1 MLVCSPITEDEAQM
15 IYRLRENPYF
25 DKSLLRKFRLVSI
38 RSLKLTKNISLTLK
52 RYQAAIIL
60 NTVWEIEAM
69 PPIIGCWLI
78 VMTLYIHLL
87 YIYIYIYIYLSINY
101 LSWNNETRINDFVLN
116 YVIAWIL
123 QFYNL
128 TLLNYNLFSLRQIP
142 IKRLVSWYT

>member
-87 YIYIYIYIYLSINY
+87 YIYIIYINY
-101 LSWNNETRINDFVLN
+101 LSWNNETHINDFVLN

-142 IKRLVSWYT
+142 IKRLISWYT

>member
-69 PPIIGCWLI
+69 PPIIGCWVI

-87 YIYIYIYIYLSINY
+87 YIYIYLSINY
-101 LSWNNETRINDFVLN
+101 LSWNNETHINDFVLN

-128 TLLNYNLFSLRQIP
+128 TLLNYNLFSLRQIS

>member
-87 YIYIYIYIYLSINY
+87 YIYIYLSINY
-101 LSWNNETRINDFVLN
+101 LSWNNETHINDFVLN

>member
-87 YIYIYIYIYLSINY
+87 YIYIYIYIIYINY
-101 LSWNNETRINDFVLN
+101 LSWNNETHINDFVLN

-142 IKRLVSWYT
+142 IKRLISWYT

>member
-87 YIYIYIYIYLSINY
+87 YIYIYINY
-101 LSWNNETRINDFVLN
+101 LSWNNETHINDFVLN

-142 IKRLVSWYT
+142 IKRLISWYT

>member
-1 MLVCSPITEDEAQM
+1 MEKYVLVCSPITEDEAQM

-87 YIYIYIYIYLSINY
+87 YIYIYLSINY
-101 LSWNNETRINDFVLN
+101 LSWNNETHINDFVLN

>member
-87 YIYIYIYIYLSINY
+87 YIYIYIYIYISINY
-101 LSWNNETRINDFVLN
+101 LSWNNETHINDFVLN

-142 IKRLVSWYT
+142 IKRLISWYT

>member
-87 YIYIYIYIYLSINY
+87 YIYIIYINY
-101 LSWNNETRINDFVLN
+101 LSWNNETHINDFVLN

>member
-87 YIYIYIYIYLSINY
+87 YIYQLSE
-101 LSWNNETRINDFVLN
+101 LKQWNSYKWFCSKLCHRMK
-116 YVIAWIL
+116 
-123 QFYNL
+123 L
-128 TLLNYNLFSLRQIP
+128 TLLNWHCLTIIFFH
-142 IKRLVSWYT
+142 

>member
-87 YIYIYIYIYLSINY
+87 YIYIYIYNIYQLSE
-101 LSWNNETRINDFVLN
+101 LKQWNSYKWFRSKLCHRMNFT
-116 YVIAWIL
+116 IL
-123 QFYNL
+123 QFD
-128 TLLNYNLFSLRQIP
+128 IA
-142 IKRLVSWYT
+142 

>member
-38 RSLKLTKNISLTLK
+38 RSLKLTTNISLTLK

-87 YIYIYIYIYLSINY
+87 YIYIYLSINY
-101 LSWNNETRINDFVLN
+101 LSWNNETHINDFVLN

-142 IKRLVSWYT
+142 IKRLISWYT

>member
-87 YIYIYIYIYLSINY
+87 YIYIYISINY
-101 LSWNNETRINDFVLN
+101 LSWNNETHINDFVLN
-116 YVIAWIL
+116 YVIAWIS

-142 IKRLVSWYT
+142 IKRLISWYT

>member
-87 YIYIYIYIYLSINY
+87 YIYIYISINY
-101 LSWNNETRINDFVLN
+101 LSWNNETHINDFVLN